1 MNKPVIG
8 IDGSEANEKVKVGSS
23 EYAYQLLDSLYRIH
37 SRGKSDCEFI
47 IFIKQPQIYG
57 LPPETNG
64 WRYEII
70 PTSRFW
76 LLTKL
81 VPRLNFGNKLD
92 LFFSPTHYL
101 PVFTT
106 VPQVCTIHDL
116 GYLMFSG
123 QFKKYDFWQLKY
135 WTAISL
141 YISKYI
147 IAVSNST
154 RNDIVRHYPFTSNKI
169 ETVYHGVDQKKF
181 SKNISEYLVRHVKN
195 KYKIRKNYI
204 LSLGTLKPSKN
215 IDGII
220 KSFAKFIE
228 RNKELSEYFQ
238 LVIAGKKGWMYE
250 KIYQMVEDGN
260 LKEKVIL
267 TDYVEEKDK
276 PCLYKGATAL
286 ISPSFWEGF
295 GIHVLESMSCGIPVI
310 VSDRGSLKE
319 IAGKCGIYVDPD
331 DIDSITKG
339 IEKVVYMKPFEYNIL
354 SSACVQA
361 SKDFSWE
368 KSAENTL
375 RVFNKL
381 LV

>member
-8 IDGSEANEKVKVGSS
+8 IDGSEANEKVRVGSS
-23 EYAYQLLDSLYRIH
+23 EYAYQLLNSLYRIH
-37 SRGKSDCEFI
+37 ISKKPDHKYI
-47 IFIKQPQIYG
+47 IFIKQPQIND
-57 LPPETNG
+57 LPPEKDW

-76 LLTKL
+76 LLKKL
-81 VPRLNFGNKLD
+81 VPRLIFGDKIN

-101 PVFTT
+101 PIFTS
-106 VPQVCTIHDL
+106 VPQICTIHDL
-116 GYLMFSG
+116 GYLMFSE

-154 RNDIVRHYPFTSNKI
+154 KNDIVRHYPFTSNKI
-169 ETVYHGVDQKKF
+169 ETVYHGVDQKIYN
-181 SKNISEYLVRHVKN
+181 KNISEHLVRHVKN

-220 KSFAKFIE
+220 ESFTKFLD
-228 RNKELSEYFQ
+228 RNEKLAGDFQ
-238 LVIAGKKGWMYE
+238 LIIAGKKGWMYD
-250 KIYQMVEDGN
+250 KIYQMVNDRN
-260 LKEKVIL
+260 LKEKVIF
-267 TDYVEEKDK
+267 TGYVEEKDK

-295 GIHVLESMSCGIPVI
+295 GIHVLESMSCGIPII
-310 VSDRGSLKE
+310 VSDKGSLRE
-319 IAGKCGIYVDPD
+319 IAGECGIYVKPE
-331 DIDSITKG
+331 DIESITKG
-339 IEKVVYMKPFEYNIL
+339 IEKVVNMKPFEYNIL

-361 SKDFSWE
+361 SKHFNWE
-368 KSAENTL
+368 KTAENTL
-375 RVFNKL
+375 KIFKRFL
-381 LV
+381 I